1 MALLNF
7 RTKSDNRCIYSASVS
22 RYMSIF
28 NSNLRFAI
36 GEKTVNNSLKGN
48 SPKKYSLRF
57 KIYTLLAKF
66 ACPQKHLG
74 APKKAI
80 KNVRACP
87 DRFGVRKCR
96 FWGEGR
102 TGVLRENPPE
112 ARTRNKS
119 KFNPPMEII
128 TLFSPQ
134 SLEIM
139 GFEDRQHWWVVCLC
153 VWGGR
158 GNKWSPPCL
167 LSLTHPPPPPP
178 CECANLM
185 SPTANQQLN
194 LPLLCKSWQYP
205 RYVLSRHCRRSFL
218 LHGPYPSMMVKIVTQ
233 HLHVILICPVRINS
247 RQARIHRV
255 MRSLR
260 EGSQHTL
267 GNFFI
272 PNKDFFQ
279 EFIEHDGTRFC
290 GHRPLVWYLCCALQA
305 FSFDWGFLRF
315 EIHS

>member
-1 MALLNF
+1 MSALRRGENRSSQRKSYRSKDEKQEQIQPTYGNNKFDFATKF
-7 RTKSDNRCIYSASVS
+7 R
-22 RYMSIF
+22 
-28 NSNLRFAI
+28 
-36 GEKTVNNSLKGN
+36 NNG
-48 SPKKYSLRF
+48 
-57 KIYTLLAKF
+57 I
-66 ACPQKHLG
+66 
-74 APKKAI
+74 
-80 KNVRACP
+80 
-87 DRFGVRKCR
+87 
-96 FWGEGR
+96 W
-102 TGVLRENPPE
+102 
-112 ARTRNKS
+112 
-119 KFNPPMEII
+119 
-128 TLFSPQ
+128 
-134 SLEIM
+134 
-139 GFEDRQHWWVVCLC
+139 
-153 VWGGR
+153 
-158 GNKWSPPCL
+158 
-167 LSLTHPPPPPP
+167 
-178 CECANLM
+178 
-185 SPTANQQLN
+185 QLN

-279 EFIEHDGTRFC
+279 GFIEHDGTRFC
-290 GHRPLVWYLCCALQA
+290 GNRPLVWYLCCALQA

>member
-1 MALLNF
+1 MSALRRGENRSSQRKSYRSKDEKQEQIQPTYGNNKFDFATKF
-7 RTKSDNRCIYSASVS
+7 R
-22 RYMSIF
+22 
-28 NSNLRFAI
+28 
-36 GEKTVNNSLKGN
+36 NNGIW
-48 SPKKYSLRF
+48 RQA
-57 KIYTLLAKF
+57 TLM
-66 ACPQKHLG
+66 G
-74 APKKAI
+74 
-80 KNVRACP
+80 
-87 DRFGVRKCR
+87 GVC
-96 FWGEGR
+96 
-102 TGVLRENPPE
+102 V
-112 ARTRNKS
+112 
-119 KFNPPMEII
+119 
-128 TLFSPQ
+128 
-134 SLEIM
+134 
-139 GFEDRQHWWVVCLC
+139 C
-153 VWGGR
+153 VWGGEQVVSR
-158 GNKWSPPCL
+158 
-167 LSLTHPPPPPP
+167 LSLVPHPPPPPFP
-178 CECANLM
+178 CECAYLM

-205 RYVLSRHCRRSFL
+205 RYVLSRHCQRSFL

-279 EFIEHDGTRFC
+279 GFIEHDGTRFC
-290 GHRPLVWYLCCALQA
+290 GNRPLVWYLCCALQA

>member
-1 MALLNF
+1 MSALRRGENRSSQRKFSQSKDEKQEQIRPTYGNNKFVFATKF
-7 RTKSDNRCIYSASVS
+7 R
-22 RYMSIF
+22 
-28 NSNLRFAI
+28 
-36 GEKTVNNSLKGN
+36 NNGIW
-48 SPKKYSLRF
+48 RQA
-57 KIYTLLAKF
+57 TLM
-66 ACPQKHLG
+66 G
-74 APKKAI
+74 
-80 KNVRACP
+80 
-87 DRFGVRKCR
+87 GVC
-96 FWGEGR
+96 
-102 TGVLRENPPE
+102 V
-112 ARTRNKS
+112 
-119 KFNPPMEII
+119 
-128 TLFSPQ
+128 
-134 SLEIM
+134 
-139 GFEDRQHWWVVCLC
+139 C
-153 VWGGR
+153 VWGG
-158 GNKWSPPCL
+158 GTSALPLVSCPSPN
-167 LSLTHPPPPPP
+167 PPPPLPPP
-178 CECANLM
+178 CECAYLM

-279 EFIEHDGTRFC
+279 GFIEHDGTRFC
-290 GHRPLVWYLCCALQA
+290 GNRPLVWYLCCALQA